1 MSHENNRFMRKIV
14 LIALSLFA
22 FLSLKATGLTGDWIY
37 IDGEEWT
44 LLGEANRVRF
54 FVICAVDGF
63 SP

>member
-1 MSHENNRFMRKIV
+1 MRKIV